1 MVPFRR
7 SNYCCRRLFP
17 PLSLLSCS
25 CCPWAYWR
33 AVKVPGAG
41 IGRPGATGPG
51 AMPARCLG
59 VSLCG
64 FSRAVALLAE
74 KTAKIK
80 GSGWAA
86 KWLPV
91 VIFVDSGSIVP
102 IYAYKCS
109 ACGHEQDVLQKMSDP
124 VLTDCPERSEEHTS
138 ELQSRG

>member
-1 MVPFRR
+1 
-7 SNYCCRRLFP
+7 
-17 PLSLLSCS
+17 
-25 CCPWAYWR
+25 
-33 AVKVPGAG
+33 
-41 IGRPGATGPG
+41 
-51 AMPARCLG
+51 
-59 VSLCG
+59 
-64 FSRAVALLAE
+64 LAE

-124 VLTDCPERSEEHTS
+124 VLTDCPECK
-138 ELQSRG
+138 QSTYVKQVTAAGFQLKGTGWYVTDFRDNNKGKGSTANAGTGSSAAAE